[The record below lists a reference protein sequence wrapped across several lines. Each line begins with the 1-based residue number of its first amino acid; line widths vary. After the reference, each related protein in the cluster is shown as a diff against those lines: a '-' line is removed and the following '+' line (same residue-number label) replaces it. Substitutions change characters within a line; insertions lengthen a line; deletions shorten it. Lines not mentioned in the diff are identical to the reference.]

1 MTTLQFSLLGYT
13 VRIAQPEFLLGL
25 AIAVMAGIFSWWAA
39 QNQKQLWKTYF
50 DPSIFS
56 RVAPT
61 ASPFRRAVKNT
72 FTSLAL
78 AFFAIALAQPQCGT
92 HSELSKRYGIDLVIA
107 LDASSSMLAK
117 DIAPNRLERA
127 KIELS
132 SLIDRLSGDRV
143 GIVVFA
149 GEAFVQCPLTTDY
162 AAAKMFL
169 QAISPSHM
177 PVQGTDLASALD
189 ESTALLTAAEHGA
202 KAKIIVL
209 LTDGEDT
216 STEDVSSSV
225 KELNTQGIK
234 VFPVGIGS
242 TTGEPIPLLDSQGN
256 FSGWK
261 KDRQG
266 NTVMTRL
273 DEKGLSEIANATNGH
288 YLHSTSGS
296 IGVDAVAQELNK
308 LDKSEIESRIN
319 VKYGEQFQFFIVP
332 GLLLLLLGAFL
343 KHTRGRA

>member
-1 MTTLQFSLLGYT
+1 
-13 VRIAQPEFLLGL
+13 
-25 AIAVMAGIFSWWAA
+25 
-39 QNQKQLWKTYF
+39 
-50 DPSIFS
+50 
-56 RVAPT
+56 
-61 ASPFRRAVKNT
+61 
-72 FTSLAL
+72 
-78 AFFAIALAQPQCGT
+78 
-92 HSELSKRYGIDLVIA
+92 
-107 LDASSSMLAK
+107 MLAK
-117 DIAPNRLERA
+117 DVAPNRLERA

-132 SLIDRLSGDRV
+132 GLIDRLSGDRV

-149 GEAFVQCPLTTDY
+149 GSAFVQCPLTTDY

-169 QAISPSHM
+169 RAIDPAHM

-189 ESTALLTAAEHGA
+189 VSGTLLTAAEHGA

-225 KELNTQGIK
+225 KELSSQGIK
-234 VFPVGIGS
+234 VFPLGIGS
-242 TTGEPIPLLDSQGN
+242 STGEPIPLLDSKGN

-273 DEKGLSEIANATNGH
+273 DEKGLSEIANATKGH
-288 YLHSTSGS
+288 YIHSTAGS

-308 LDKSEIESRIN
+308 LDKSEIESRIT
-319 VKYGEQFQFFIVP
+319 VKYAERFQYFIVP
-332 GLLLLLLGAFL
+332 GLLLLLWGAFL
-343 KHTRGRA
+343 KHSRGRA